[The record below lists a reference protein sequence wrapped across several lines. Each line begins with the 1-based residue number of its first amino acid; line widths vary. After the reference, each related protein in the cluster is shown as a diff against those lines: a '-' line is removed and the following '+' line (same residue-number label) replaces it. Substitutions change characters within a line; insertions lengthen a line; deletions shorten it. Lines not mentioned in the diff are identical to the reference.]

1 MIGDRIQQPQNML
14 AGACFEAVKQH
25 GIGRALLAFQ
35 FQLRIIQD
43 QVAVISDTQFR
54 ANLQDNLCACARC
67 RHEFTSL
74 RSSRFSRAVQMD
86 AQRRQK
92 DASHFSTHSL
102 LSFRILGLVLT
113 SFSAALAS

>member
-35 FQLRIIQD
+35 FQLRIVHD
-43 QVAVISDTQFR
+43 QIAVFPDTKFR
-54 ANLQDNLCACARC
+54 ANLQDNLGSCARC

-86 AQRRQK
+86 AQPQQK
-92 DASHFSTHSL
+92 DASHFSTLSL
-102 LSFRILGLVLT
+102 PSFRL
-113 SFSAALAS
+113 